1 MAEPERSE
9 TEVKLRAESVES
21 ARRLIRGLGAF
32 LAQPRHFEDNLVF
45 DDEGGGLSGRSCLLR
60 LRTTPTG
67 NTVTFKGARAV
78 IEGVKRREEIE
89 CRVDDAETL
98 RAILEKLGLR
108 VAFRYQKYR
117 EVYEWEEV
125 EIVIDDT
132 PIGVFIEIEGAV
144 ADIHETAEALGF
156 GAESYVVE
164 SYAAL
169 FFAEGG
175 RGDMVF
181 A

>member
-1 MAEPERSE
+1 MGEAERAE
-9 TEVKLRAESVES
+9 TEVKLRVESVES
-21 ARRLIRGLGAF
+21 ARHSISGLGAF

-45 DDEGGGLSGRSCLLR
+45 DDERGELSGKSCLLR

-67 NTVTFKGARAV
+67 NTVTFKGPRSIV
-78 IEGVKRREEIE
+78 EGVKRREEIE
-89 CRVDDAETL
+89 CRVDDAAAL
-98 RAILEKLGLR
+98 RLILERLGLR

-117 EVYEWEEV
+117 EVYEWDEV
-125 EIVIDDT
+125 EIVIDET

>member
-1 MAEPERSE
+1 MAGAEGTE
-9 TEVKLRAESVES
+9 TEVKLRVDSVET
-21 ARRLIRGLGAF
+21 ARQLMRGLGAF
-32 LAQPRHFEDNLVF
+32 LAQPRHFENNFVF
-45 DDEGGGLSGRSCLLR
+45 DDAHGGLSGKSCLLR

-67 NTVTFKGARAV
+67 NSLTFKGPRSV
-78 IEGVKRREEIE
+78 VEGVKRREEIE
-89 CRVDDAETL
+89 CRVDDADAL
-98 RAILEKLGLR
+98 CVILEKLGLR
-108 VAFRYQKYR
+108 VTFRYQKYR
-117 EVYEWEEV
+117 EVYEWEDV
-125 EIVIDDT
+125 EIVIDET

-144 ADIHETAEALGF
+144 ADIHATAEALGF